1 MHMFIHCVYRVVGLW
16 KEKLA
21 VTNQKAAQ
29 SLADP
34 GEYENLFPGLQEAI
48 LAEEALRGERAQLQP
63 ASSYPHTTV
72 REGLILCHVYS
83 GSSHR
88 QTPTNCSIHSGPSE
102 VGTTFRQYFASLSL
116 ILYAESL

>member
-1 MHMFIHCVYRVVGLW
+1 MDILSDSVHAHVHPLCRVVGLW

-72 REGLILCHVYS
+72 RGSIYVMYTVDPLIDQLLAPN
-83 GSSHR
+83 
-88 QTPTNCSIHSGPSE
+88 Q
-102 VGTTFRQYFASLSL
+102 L
-116 ILYAESL
+116 